1 MNTTPTYPQ
10 EVTAED
16 VPLLSADPE
25 LKAKG
30 IANASLFEFQ
40 FSQRIHTNQSLLY
53 TTRKSS
59 RTPALLHSNWKHPFG
74 GKAVI
79 YFQSRMSKG
88 KSIDLQRK
96 D

>member
-40 FSQRIHTNQSLLY
+40 SLMNGQVKPETVRTY
-53 TTRKSS
+53 TAKLRYF
-59 RTPALLHSNWKHPFG
+59 LSN
-74 GKAVI
+74 
-79 YFQSRMSKG
+79 YSKTMEDG
-88 KSIDLQRK
+88 TTQVLAHYIVVGHGDSPL
-96 D
+96 

>member
-40 FSQRIHTNQSLLY
+40 SLYKETSEQLSPRESHR
-53 TTRKSS
+53 TRK
-59 RTPALLHSNWKHPFG
+59 RQILKVRVGYP
-74 GKAVI
+74 
-79 YFQSRMSKG
+79 R
-88 KSIDLQRK
+88 
-96 D
+96 